1 MGQIFCLII
10 GGFAGFIAEKI
21 MKSDMGIFANVGLG
35 ILGAFLAGIVFSLVG
50 VQFAGPVGY
59 LISGVVGA
67 CALIFINRGI
77 KGRRSGDVEL

>member
-1 MGQIFCLII
+1 MGLLFCIII

-21 MKSDMGIFANVGLG
+21 MKSDMGVFANIGLG
-35 ILGAFLAGIVFSLVG
+35 VLGAFLAGIVFSMVG

-59 LISGVVGA
+59 LISGIAGA

-77 KGRRSGDVEL
+77 KGRQRKDVEL